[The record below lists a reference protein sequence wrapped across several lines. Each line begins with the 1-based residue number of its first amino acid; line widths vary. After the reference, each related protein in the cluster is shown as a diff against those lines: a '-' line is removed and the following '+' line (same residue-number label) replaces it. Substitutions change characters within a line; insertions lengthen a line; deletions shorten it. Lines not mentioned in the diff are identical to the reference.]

1 MPTRST
7 HRRLLLT
14 VPLVASLL
22 AASPSLAVKTSGSKT
37 TPSSTTIASTPPTR
51 TVTVRR
57 GDTLPRIAARTGVSV
72 ARLRALNGL
81 KGSGLISGQ
90 VLRLGPVSTTKS
102 PAPQGVYTVKSG
114 DWLSRVAA
122 RFGVTVPALV
132 KANSLKT
139 TVIRP
144 GQKLI
149 VPARTVSA
157 VAARP
162 KARPTTE
169 VRTLY
174 TYVRMTAGDTPTRLA
189 ARYHLSV
196 DALRRLNGLTSYRYI
211 VPGSKLLVPTR
222 VPVPIPPAPLHQPVT
237 FKTLRPLG
245 VRVQIITVDLR
256 YRSTLIAPVLPST
269 ADTFGRGA
277 RVGQLA
283 RASSARALIN
293 GSYFHPLSFAPAGDI
308 VMQGR
313 MLTWGRIPM
322 ALAITPDNR
331 ATIRAS
337 TTPLLRRPLDTSW
350 AGMETVIATGPRIL
364 SGGKLTAGYSS
375 AFRDPAL
382 FGRAAR
388 SAVGLVSNRDLVLVS
403 THTRLTTTEM
413 GKVMARLGIRDALLL
428 DGGSS
433 TGIAWNGAPVLES
446 VRKVSYGIGVFTGY
460 TGRRYLR

>member
-1 MPTRST
+1 ML
-7 HRRLLLT
+7 RRLFLL
-14 VPLVASLL
+14 SLTL
-22 AASPSLAVKTSGSKT
+22 AAIIGPGVSLAA
-37 TPSSTTIASTPPTR
+37 TPALR
-51 TVTVRR
+51 TVTVKA

-72 ARLRALNGL
+72 TRLRALNGL
-81 KGSGLISGQ
+81 RGDGLIRGQ
-90 VLRLGPVSTTKS
+90 VLHLGPVSGTK
-102 PAPQGVYTVKSG
+102 PAAPQGVYTVRKG
-114 DWLSRVAA
+114 DWLSKVAA
-122 RFGVTVPALV
+122 RYGVTVAALRT
-132 KANSLKT
+132 ANRLKT
-139 TVIRP
+139 TVITP

-149 VPARTVSA
+149 VPART
-157 VAARP
+157 RP
-162 KARPTTE
+162 SVTQAHRPAARPTTE

-174 TYVRMTAGDTPTRLA
+174 TYVRMGVRDTPAALA

-196 DALRRLNGLTSYRYI
+196 DGLRRLNGLASYKHM

-222 VPVPIPPAPLHQPVT
+222 VPVPIPPRPLHQPVT

-245 VRVQIITVDLR
+245 VPVQIITVDLR
-256 YRSTLIAPVLPST
+256 YRSTLIAPVLPSNRLN
-269 ADTFGRGA
+269 FGSGA

-283 RASSARALIN
+283 RNSGAQALIN

-350 AGMETVIATGPRIL
+350 AGMETVIATGPRL
-364 SGGKLTAGYSS
+364 LAGGRLTVGYSA

-413 GKVMARLGIRDALLL
+413 GKLMARLGIRDALLL

-433 TGIAWNGAPVLES
+433 AGIAWNGAPVLES
-446 VRKVSYGIGVFTGY
+446 VRRVSYGIGVFTGY
-460 TGRRYLR
+460 TGRRYVR